1 MLCLFWLRKF
11 YVMKSI
17 VLFFSLFL
25 TINSLVAQ
33 SAMLEY
39 SEVQVIT
46 DDTITIKNSSV
57 VMFSR
62 QTLIIQN
69 EDRRVNSF
77 LVPGSEFDK
86 LDVIIFD
93 DTNTLLESDSLSKT
107 ILYGSVNHPVE
118 LGVEISESIYDSLK
132 IYKKNR
138 ETLIFIR

>member
-1 MLCLFWLRKF
+1 
-11 YVMKSI
+11 MKSI

-39 SEVQVIT
+39 NEVQVIT

-107 ILYGSVNHPVE
+107 IIYGSVNHPVE
-118 LGVEISESIYDSLK
+118 LGVEIGETIYDSLK

>member
-1 MLCLFWLRKF
+1 
-11 YVMKSI
+11 MKSI
-17 VLFFSLFL
+17 VLFVSLFL

-39 SEVQVIT
+39 NEVQVIT
-46 DDTITIKNSSV
+46 DDTITIKNRSV

-107 ILYGSVNHPVE
+107 IIYGSVNHPVE
-118 LGVEISESIYDSLK
+118 LGVVIGETIYDSLK

>member
-1 MLCLFWLRKF
+1 
-11 YVMKSI
+11 MKSI

-118 LGVEISESIYDSLK
+118 LGVVIGETIYDSLK

>member
-1 MLCLFWLRKF
+1 
-11 YVMKSI
+11 MKSI

-118 LGVEISESIYDSLK
+118 LGVVIGETIYDSLK

-138 ETLIFIR
+138 ETLIFLR

>member
-1 MLCLFWLRKF
+1 
-11 YVMKSI
+11 MKII
-17 VLFFSLFL
+17 VLFVSLFL

-39 SEVQVIT
+39 NEVQVIT

-107 ILYGSVNHPVE
+107 IIYESINHPIE

-138 ETLIFIR
+138 ETLIFLR

>member
-1 MLCLFWLRKF
+1 
-11 YVMKSI
+11 MKII
-17 VLFFSLFL
+17 VLFVSLFL
-25 TINSLVAQ
+25 TINSL
-33 SAMLEY
+33 
-39 SEVQVIT
+39 VIT

-107 ILYGSVNHPVE
+107 IIYESINHPIE

-138 ETLIFIR
+138 ETLIFLR

>member
-1 MLCLFWLRKF
+1 
-11 YVMKSI
+11 MKSI

>member
-1 MLCLFWLRKF
+1 
-11 YVMKSI
+11 MKSI

-39 SEVQVIT
+39 NEVQVIT

-118 LGVEISESIYDSLK
+118 IGVVIGESIYDSLK

>member
-39 SEVQVIT
+39 NEVQVIT

-118 LGVEISESIYDSLK
+118 IGVVIGETIYDSLK

>member
-1 MLCLFWLRKF
+1 
-11 YVMKSI
+11 MKSI

-39 SEVQVIT
+39 NEVQVIT

-118 LGVEISESIYDSLK
+118 LGVVIGETIYDSLK

>member
-1 MLCLFWLRKF
+1 
-11 YVMKSI
+11 MKSI

-25 TINSLVAQ
+25 VIDSLVAQ

-39 SEVQVIT
+39 NEVKVIT
-46 DDTITIKNSSV
+46 DDTITIKNRSV

-107 ILYGSVNHPVE
+107 IIYESINHPIE

-132 IYKKNR
+132 KKKKNR

>member
-39 SEVQVIT
+39 NEVQVIT

-118 LGVEISESIYDSLK
+118 LGVVIGETINDSLK

>member
-1 MLCLFWLRKF
+1 
-11 YVMKSI
+11 MKII
-17 VLFFSLFL
+17 VLFVSLFL
-25 TINSLVAQ
+25 VIDSLVAQ

-107 ILYGSVNHPVE
+107 IIYESINHPIE
-118 LGVEISESIYDSLK
+118 LGVEIGESIYDSLK

-138 ETLIFIR
+138 ETLIFLR

>member
-1 MLCLFWLRKF
+1 
-11 YVMKSI
+11 MKSI

-25 TINSLVAQ
+25 TIESLVAQ

-39 SEVQVIT
+39 NEVQVIT

-107 ILYGSVNHPVE
+107 IIYESINHPIE
-118 LGVEISESIYDSLK
+118 LGVEIGESIYDSLK

-138 ETLIFIR
+138 ETLIFLR

>member
-1 MLCLFWLRKF
+1 
-11 YVMKSI
+11 MKSI

-39 SEVQVIT
+39 NKVQVIT

-93 DTNTLLESDSLSKT
+93 DTNTLLESDSLNKT
-107 ILYGSVNHPVE
+107 IIYGSVNHPVE
-118 LGVEISESIYDSLK
+118 IGVVIGETIYDSLK

>member
-1 MLCLFWLRKF
+1 
-11 YVMKSI
+11 MKSI

-39 SEVQVIT
+39 NEVQVIT

-118 LGVEISESIYDSLK
+118 IGVVIGETIYDSLK

>member
-1 MLCLFWLRKF
+1 
-11 YVMKSI
+11 MKSI

-25 TINSLVAQ
+25 TINLLVAQ

-39 SEVQVIT
+39 NEVQVIT

-93 DTNTLLESDSLSKT
+93 DINTLLESDSLSKT

-118 LGVEISESIYDSLK
+118 IGVVIGESIYDSLK

>member
-1 MLCLFWLRKF
+1 
-11 YVMKSI
+11 MKSI

-118 LGVEISESIYDSLK
+118 IGVVIGESIYDSLK

>member
-1 MLCLFWLRKF
+1 
-11 YVMKSI
+11 MKSI
-17 VLFFSLFL
+17 VLFVSLFL

-39 SEVQVIT
+39 NKVQVIT

-93 DTNTLLESDSLSKT
+93 DINTLLESDSLSKT

-118 LGVEISESIYDSLK
+118 IGVVIGESIYDSLK

>member
-1 MLCLFWLRKF
+1 
-11 YVMKSI
+11 MKSI

-107 ILYGSVNHPVE
+107 IIYESINHPIE
-118 LGVEISESIYDSLK
+118 LGVEIGESIYDSLK

-138 ETLIFIR
+138 ETLIFLR

>member
-1 MLCLFWLRKF
+1 
-11 YVMKSI
+11 MKII
-17 VLFFSLFL
+17 VLFVSLFL
-25 TINSLVAQ
+25 VIDSLVAQ

-39 SEVQVIT
+39 NEVQVIT

-107 ILYGSVNHPVE
+107 IIYESINHPIE
-118 LGVEISESIYDSLK
+118 LGVEIGESIYDSLK

-138 ETLIFIR
+138 ETLIFLR

>member
-1 MLCLFWLRKF
+1 
-11 YVMKSI
+11 MKII
-17 VLFFSLFL
+17 VLFVSLFL

-39 SEVQVIT
+39 NEVQVIT
-46 DDTITIKNSSV
+46 DDTITIKNRSV

-107 ILYGSVNHPVE
+107 IIYGSVNHPVE
-118 LGVEISESIYDSLK
+118 IGVVIGETIYDSLK

>member
-1 MLCLFWLRKF
+1 
-11 YVMKSI
+11 MKSI

-39 SEVQVIT
+39 NEVQVIT

-118 LGVEISESIYDSLK
+118 LGVVIGETINDSLK

>member
-1 MLCLFWLRKF
+1 
-11 YVMKSI
+11 MKSI

-25 TINSLVAQ
+25 VIDSLVAQ

-39 SEVQVIT
+39 NEVQVIT

-118 LGVEISESIYDSLK
+118 LGVLLDESKFYGEDFGS
-132 IYKKNR
+132 
-138 ETLIFIR
+138 

>member
-1 MLCLFWLRKF
+1 
-11 YVMKSI
+11 MKSI

-107 ILYGSVNHPVE
+107 IIYGSVNHPVE
-118 LGVEISESIYDSLK
+118 LGVEIGETIYDSLK

>member
-1 MLCLFWLRKF
+1 
-11 YVMKSI
+11 MKSI
-17 VLFFSLFL
+17 VLFVSLFL

-39 SEVQVIT
+39 NEVQVIT
-46 DDTITIKNSSV
+46 DDTITIKNRSV

-77 LVPGSEFDK
+77 LVPGSEFEK
-86 LDVIIFD
+86 LDGIRGED
-93 DTNTLLESDSLSKT
+93 KKNLLESDSLSKT

-118 LGVEISESIYDSLK
+118 LGVVIGETIYDSLK